1 MGVVRY
7 NKPISLSE
15 YSITEVSYIIDSYI
29 EESFSDL
36 HIKCLLADKRSLN
49 ESGVR
54 YFTEENE
61 VGKKKL
67 CARVKEIF
75 ENVWKAIV
83 SIFTK
88 IRDFFKDM
96 IEKIKEFFSK
106 IQQKFFGKKKD
117 ESKPAEKKEEPKATE
132 KPSEKKEENKS
143 VEKKEVVKNRSFT
156 PEKIDTA
163 QDERGTYQVHQKELV
178 QYMKDLDDK
187 VFRDSI
193 DKTVT
198 KYYDTEP
205 LVTHLEYLIDAM
217 GSIYNHNVDNASKLR
232 DRIQKFL
239 SNPLIELNTSHINK
253 ETVLNCA
260 FGSFSNYSK
269 SVDEAF
275 KELKK
280 GVELVS
286 NSDNELLQQ
295 SLPLAKD
302 LLKLATTF
310 STKYSFVLM
319 HNSKELIKVVHYIYN
334 NYDRNGDFVKESAD
348 WNSVF

>member
-15 YSITEVSYIIDSYI
+15 YSLSETSYMVNSYI

-36 HIKCLLADKRSLN
+36 QIKCLMVDRQSLQ
-49 ESGVR
+49 ESGVI
-54 YFTEENE
+54 YFTEDNE
-61 VGKKKL
+61 VGKKKFG
-67 CARVKEIF
+67 ARVKEIF
-75 ENVWKAIV
+75 EKVWNVIV
-83 SIFTK
+83 GIFNK

-96 IEKIKEFFSK
+96 IEKVKEFFLK
-106 IQQKFFGKKKD
+106 IQQKFFGKKEEKK
-117 ESKPAEKKEEPKATE
+117 EGPKAAEKKEETKSA
-132 KPSEKKEENKS
+132 EKKEQA
-143 VEKKEVVKNRSFT
+143 KKKTFT
-156 PEKIDTA
+156 PEKLNSA
-163 QDERGTYQVHQKELV
+163 QDENGVQQIHQKELI
-178 QYMKDLDDK
+178 QYMKNLDDK

-193 DKTVT
+193 NKNVT

-217 GSIYNHNVDNASKLR
+217 ASIYDHNVDNASKLR

-239 SNPLIELNTSHINK
+239 SNPLIELNVSRINK

-260 FGSFSNYSK
+260 FGSFSDYSK
-269 SVDEAF
+269 TVDETF

-280 GVELVS
+280 SVELMS

-310 STKYSFVLM
+310 STKYSYVLI

-334 NYDRNGDFVKESAD
+334 NYDRNGDFIKESAD
-348 WNSVF
+348 WNLVF

>member
-7 NKPISLSE
+7 NKPISLSV
-15 YSITEVSYIIDSYI
+15 YSITESAYILNSYI

-36 HIKCLLADKRSLN
+36 QVRCLRVDRQSLQ
-49 ESGVR
+49 ESGMR
-54 YFTEENE
+54 YFTEDNE
-61 VGKKKL
+61 AGKKKL
-67 CARVKEIF
+67 GARVKEIF
-75 ENVWKAIV
+75 ENVWKGIV

-96 IEKIKEFFSK
+96 IDKVKEFFSK
-106 IQQKFFGKKKD
+106 IQQKVFGKKD

-143 VEKKEVVKNRSFT
+143 VEKKDGVKNRSFT

-217 GSIYNHNVDNASKLR
+217 ESIYNHNVDNASKLR

-260 FGSFSNYSK
+260 FGSFSDYSK

-334 NYDRNGDFVKESAD
+334 NYDRNGDFIKESAD
-348 WNSVF
+348 WNLVF